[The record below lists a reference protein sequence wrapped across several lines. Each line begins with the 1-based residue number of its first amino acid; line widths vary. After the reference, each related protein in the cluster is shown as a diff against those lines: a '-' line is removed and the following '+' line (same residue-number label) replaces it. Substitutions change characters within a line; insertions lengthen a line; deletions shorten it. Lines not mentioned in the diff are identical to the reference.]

1 MNEKIESRLSAQEKL
16 VLPKKT
22 RKIKN
27 LTVIENGF
35 GKSWCWYDIKLK
47 SICFRQFR
55 QKFVRKVSVRDV
67 HDAVSGQGLMNL

>member
-1 MNEKIESRLSAQEKL
+1 MKNENPPTKKI
-16 VLPKKT
+16 

-35 GKSWCWYDIKLK
+35 GKVWCWFDIKTG

-55 QKFVRKVSVRDV
+55 HRFIRKVSVRDV
-67 HDAVSGQGLMNL
+67 HDAVSGQGLMNLENYEK